1 MLSSYVY
8 IGLGIC
14 DALAMFALMISLYRL
29 PLWSYRFKVAGFVVF
44 IALFSFVMRLV
55 LEVPQLDLPIQYV
68 FFLIFIKFVYRLKF
82 SHSSFVAGAGV
93 TAYAILQLTIYYVY
107 HLVGMIYQ
115 SDLLKTEGA
124 VYLIQISSILA
135 AYGIAIFLKYFR
147 LGFSFIRIPQDG
159 QPSPQKEQT
168 SLLIASIL
176 STVTIFLISFF
187 LYNVDSLG
195 ITIMAFST
203 FSISYFLSQRSDYEG
218 VRSIV
223 EASLQQDK
231 AK

>member
-8 IGLGIC
+8 IGLGVF

-29 PLWSYRFKVAGFVVF
+29 PLWSQRYKVAALVVF

-55 LEVPQLDLPIQYV
+55 LEIPQLDLPIQYV
-68 FFLIFIKFVYRLKF
+68 FFLIFIKYVYRLRF

-93 TAYAILQLTIYYVY
+93 TAYAVLQLTIYYVY

-124 VYLIQISSILA
+124 VYLIQISSILT
-135 AYGIAIFLKYFR
+135 AYGIAIFLKSFR
-147 LGFSFIRIPQDG
+147 LGFSFIQIPEDG
-159 QPSPQKEQT
+159 HPTPRNNQT

-176 STVTIFLISFF
+176 STITIFLISFF
-187 LYNVDSLG
+187 LYNLDTLG
-195 ITIMAFST
+195 IIIMAFST

-231 AK
+231 GQ